1 MTAGDVVR
9 MVSQYRWRRTL
20 SDIDAENEADQIRHE
35 RRGLIWSRSGD
46 GNTVFK
52 LTLPPDT
59 AAQFLR
65 CIERAEEQLLDAEH
79 ETIETSRD
87 TGTTE
92 EALVRPTA
100 TQRRADAAL
109 AMAESSMTADASGN
123 GPVERFQVVVN
134 IDADVLAEDTAGSAT
149 PSCGCKAPLEVDLCG
164 QSPCCVLCAR
174 ETSVANSRAAQRHAG
189 CRRTI
194 LFTGHTAV
202 RPP

>member
-1 MTAGDVVR
+1 MTSLFRSGRLGWSKVRALTRVATADNEHALAATSLDMTAGDVVR

-87 TGTTE
+87 TGT
-92 EALVRPTA
+92 
-100 TQRRADAAL
+100 
-109 AMAESSMTADASGN
+109 
-123 GPVERFQVVVN
+123 
-134 IDADVLAEDTAGSAT
+134 
-149 PSCGCKAPLEVDLCG
+149 
-164 QSPCCVLCAR
+164 
-174 ETSVANSRAAQRHAG
+174 SV
-189 CRRTI
+189 
-194 LFTGHTAV
+194 HT
-202 RPP
+202 R